1 MRRVLYN
8 ELTNDAELNVFYP
21 GAVFSERGAL
31 VDSPAPPFA
40 VIAWGLHQSN
50 GPGLATRTVQ
60 VYFHDARGSYD
71 RNAWGTRIIYKGE
84 DKIVIVRRPDRSRLV
99 ILVEIRQN
107 TKELLRGT
115 IGEQL
120 AAFAIGHVQYVQIH
134 CILRCR
140 L

>member
-1 MRRVLYN
+1 MRRVLFN

-50 GPGLATRTVQ
+50 GPGLAIRTVQ

-71 RNAWGTRIIYKGE
+71 RINDAVARCAE
-84 DKIVIVRRPDRSRLV
+84 LV
-99 ILVEIRQN
+99 AGLENVEIPYGTGLVDRISTATWQSSSG
-107 TKELLRGT
+107 ELYDQEHKTNVR
-115 IGEQL
+115 
-120 AAFAIGHVQYVQIH
+120 YVEF
-134 CILRCR
+134 RVTGR
-140 L
+140 DR